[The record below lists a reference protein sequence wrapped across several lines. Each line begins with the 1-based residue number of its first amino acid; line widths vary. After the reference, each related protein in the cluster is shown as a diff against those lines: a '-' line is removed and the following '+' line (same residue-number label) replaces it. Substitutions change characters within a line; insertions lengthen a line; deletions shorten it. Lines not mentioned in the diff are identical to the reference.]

1 MSGKELNKIV
11 AAILFASLIAM
22 MVGFVANILYK
33 PTLELQHRG
42 YSVAVQESSANQN
55 TTALEQALV
64 NIPELMKTANAD
76 NGREI
81 AKKCLMCHSLDKDGP
96 NKLGPHLWDVA
107 GRPKASIADYKY
119 SPALSKLGGVWDD
132 DSLFAFLH
140 KPSSYAPGTK
150 MSFAGISKPQNIADV
165 ILFLKTYVHDK

>member
-1 MSGKELNKIV
+1 MNGKELNKIV

-33 PTLELQHRG
+33 PNLQIQHRG
-42 YSVAVQESSANQN
+42 YSVAIHESSD
-55 TTALEQALV
+55 TPSTATAQEPI

-81 AKKCLMCHSLDKDGP
+81 AKKCLMCHSIDKDGP
-96 NKLGPHLWDVA
+96 NKIGPHLWDVA

-150 MSFAGISKPQNIADV
+150 MSFIGLSKPQDIADV

>member
-1 MSGKELNKIV
+1 MSEKELNKIV

-22 MVGFVANILYK
+22 MVGFIANILYK
-33 PTLELQHRG
+33 PVLEPKHRG
-42 YSVAVQESSANQN
+42 YSIAVQEVSEAP
-55 TTALEQALV
+55 TAQAQAPI

-96 NKLGPHLWDVA
+96 NKIGPHLWDVA
-107 GRPKASIADYKY
+107 GRPKASITDYKY
-119 SPALSKLGGVWDD
+119 SPALSALGGSWDD

-150 MSFAGISKPQNIADV
+150 MSFAGISKPQDIADV

>member
-1 MSGKELNKIV
+1 MSGKELNKVV
-11 AAILFASLIAM
+11 AAILLSSLIAM
-22 MVGFVANILYK
+22 MVGFIANILYK
-33 PTLELQHRG
+33 PHLEPKIRG
-42 YSVAVQESSANQN
+42 YSVAVHESSAIQN
-55 TTALEQALV
+55 NNETAAV
-64 NIPELMKTANAD
+64 PINIPELMKTANAD

-96 NKLGPHLWDVA
+96 NKIGPHLWDVS

-119 SPALSKLGGVWDD
+119 SPALSKIGGSWDD

-150 MSFAGISKPQNIADV
+150 MSFAGLSKPQDIADV

>member
-22 MVGFVANILYK
+22 MVGFVADILYK
-33 PTLELQHRG
+33 PNLQILHRG
-42 YSVAVQESSANQN
+42 YSVTVHENSVASMSEA
-55 TTALEQALV
+55 QAPV

-76 NGREI
+76 NGRKI
-81 AKKCLMCHSLDKDGP
+81 AKKCSMCHSLDKDGP
-96 NKLGPHLWDVA
+96 NKKLGPHLWDVA

-119 SPALSKLGGVWDD
+119 SPALSKLGGIWDD
-132 DSLFAFLH
+132 DNLFAFLH
-140 KPSSYAPGTK
+140 KPNHYAPGTK
-150 MSFAGISKPQNIADV
+150 MSFAGISKLQDIADV

>member
-1 MSGKELNKIV
+1 MNGKELNKIV
-11 AAILFASLIAM
+11 ASILLASLIAM
-22 MVGFVANILYK
+22 MVGFIANILYK
-33 PTLELQHRG
+33 PNLQALHRG
-42 YSVAVQESSANQN
+42 YSVAVQETSGASA
-55 TTALEQALV
+55 TQAQAPV
-64 NIPELMKTANAD
+64 NIPELMKTANSD

-96 NKLGPHLWDVA
+96 NKIGPHLWDVA

-150 MSFAGISKPQNIADV
+150 MSFAGLSKPQDIADV

>member
-11 AAILFASLIAM
+11 AAILLASLIAM

-33 PTLELQHRG
+33 PNLQVLHRG
-42 YSVAVQESSANQN
+42 YSVAVHENSVASTSEAP
-55 TTALEQALV
+55 AAV
-64 NIPELMKTANAD
+64 NIAELMKTANAD

-119 SPALSKLGGVWDD
+119 SSALSKLDGVWDD

-150 MSFAGISKPQNIADV
+150 MSFAGISKLQEIADI
-165 ILFLKTYVHDK
+165 ILFLKTYVHDT